1 MGPGYKHTIK
11 SKKFKE
17 CEYRFGDPLGETQIQ
32 QVFKFMLCGISNG
45 NRKSNY
51 VGYQIS
57 YLYLMPQ
64 EDGGADPN
72 NESSPTLLE
81 ERKDTLTSN
90 SPQVAGGAAQ
100 VSDYANWKA
109 LKRELAALE

>member
-1 MGPGYKHTIK
+1 MSPGYKHTIK

-64 EDGGADPN
+64 DGAAGSDPN
-72 NESSPTLLE
+72 NETSPTLGSKEFPLV
-81 ERKDTLTSN
+81 SN
-90 SPQVAGGAAQ
+90 AAAGGSAT
-100 VSDYANWKA
+100 
-109 LKRELAALE
+109 